1 MDHELLTS
9 FISVDRYASKY
20 PFISP
25 YAYCAWNPIR
35 LIDPT
40 GDIIVIMGGNGKK
53 VYYSPGMEY
62 SGSDGFVKQTVYAL
76 NTLNGTDEG
85 SKIINGL
92 HTSNNTFSIH
102 EAESGEN
109 RFVPSD
115 VKRAMATQIETDP
128 MFKQEYEFYKENGGL
143 SGGSGGDVFWY
154 PDGTLEPT
162 ISGEKFGVSACPVT
176 DLGHE
181 LSHAYDANYGKMDY
195 RIHEGISRN
204 DWMAVYRE
212 NLIRQQLKQ
221 PLRTHY
227 SKKLEPDLRNEL
239 RVTGGSGTFM
249 LNDGK
254 PYLPQW

>member
-1 MDHELLTS
+1 MLTNPTDTSNHLTTSAHKTEVVNRTKNMRLHPFVSLPERMRTACDRSGATGKERDEETGYGYFGARYMDYSLMTS

-62 SGSDGFVKQTVYAL
+62 SGSDGFVMQTVSAL

-92 HTSNNTFSIH
+92 HTSNNTFSIRK
-102 EAESGEN
+102 AESGEN
-109 RFVPSD
+109 R
-115 VKRAMATQIETDP
+115 
-128 MFKQEYEFYKENGGL
+128 
-143 SGGSGGDVFWY
+143 
-154 PDGTLEPT
+154 
-162 ISGEKFGVSACPVT
+162 
-176 DLGHE
+176 
-181 LSHAYDANYGKMDY
+181 SHAYDVNYGKMDY